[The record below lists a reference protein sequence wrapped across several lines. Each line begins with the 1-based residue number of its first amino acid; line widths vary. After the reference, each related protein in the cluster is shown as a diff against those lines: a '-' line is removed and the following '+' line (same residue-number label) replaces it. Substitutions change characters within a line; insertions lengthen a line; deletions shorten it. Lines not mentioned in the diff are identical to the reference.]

1 MRHGEC
7 QRGLRR
13 NLGQHRCTD
22 GRNEELR
29 ARSAPRTR
37 RHPAVRRRPGSCHPD
52 WDYARSRPR
61 SGRQVVYLGHDR
73 NAPSIEEGRPG
84 VELIRSHVAT
94 QLPTRDNSSSS
105 LVVRPSPPPRY
116 PRSMKFPPV
125 QPFPDD
131 AFTRVLCVVA
141 HPDDLEYGTSS
152 AVAAWTAKGIE
163 VAYLLLTRGE
173 AGIDTMD
180 PKATAE
186 LRVCEQIKGSHE
198 VGVTQVDF
206 LDYPDGVLQYS
217 IAMRRDIARAIRSFR
232 PDALV
237 AGACDVEFAIGLNQA
252 DHRVAGLA
260 AVDAMRDAANRWVFP
275 ELLDGGLEPHSTR
288 WLLTNGFEH
297 ATHGVDIS
305 GEPLERGIAS
315 LEAHVEYLAA
325 IPGHPAPRD
334 MISSFTALQGKSMGV
349 PNGVLFRAWDSQA
362 RPALLEELQAAQEQR
377 AYAADAAN
385 PDWMITH
392 DGSIPS

>member
-1 MRHGEC
+1 M
-7 QRGLRR
+7 
-13 NLGQHRCTD
+13 
-22 GRNEELR
+22 
-29 ARSAPRTR
+29 
-37 RHPAVRRRPGSCHPD
+37 
-52 WDYARSRPR
+52 
-61 SGRQVVYLGHDR
+61 
-73 NAPSIEEGRPG
+73 
-84 VELIRSHVAT
+84 
-94 QLPTRDNSSSS
+94 
-105 LVVRPSPPPRY
+105 
-116 PRSMKFPPV
+116 
-125 QPFPDD
+125 
-131 AFTRVLCVVA
+131 A

-180 PKATAE
+180 PMSTAE
-186 LRVCEQIKGSHE
+186 LRIREQIKGSHE

-206 LDYPDGVLQYS
+206 FFPDGVLEYS

-237 AGACDVEFAIGLNQA
+237 VGAWDVEFAIGLNQA

-288 WLLTNGFEH
+288 WLVTNGFEN

-315 LEAHVEYLAA
+315 LEAHAGVLAA
-325 IPGHPAPRD
+325 IPGHPAPRSA
-334 MISSFTALQGKSMGV
+334 ISGFLRCKGKAMGV
-349 PNGVLFRAWDSQA
+349 ANAVLFRAWDSQA
-362 RPALLEELQAAQEQR
+362 RPDLLEELQAAQEQK
-377 AYAADAAN
+377 ASAADA
-385 PDWMITH
+385 
-392 DGSIPS
+392 S